1 MSKRIGVL
9 TSGGDCPGLNA
20 VIRAITLK
28 AIGEYG
34 WRVFGIKNGT
44 TGLIQRPLDYLE
56 LTIPMCDTGLM
67 RSGGTFLGST
77 NRDNPFYFPKDSG
90 GHTDRSEDFCAGYHE
105 LNLDAII
112 AIGGDG
118 SMKILKRLAD
128 VGNIN
133 LVTIPKTID
142 NDVAMTENAVG
153 FLTAVSVAT
162 EALDR
167 LQPTAASH
175 QRVMILE
182 VMGRDAGHIALAAG
196 VAGGADVI
204 LLPEIPYTLENI
216 YSKIKSL
223 ATHGRNF
230 SLIIVAEGV
239 KKEDGT
245 PAKVADPKTGRLR
258 YGGIGQ
264 YLSEKISLAT
274 GAEARVTVLGHV
286 QRGGEPSAE
295 DRILAAKFGT
305 AAVDLVQKGKF
316 GRMVAIK
323 NHKVTDFSIE
333 EAVSQQQLVEADG
346 ALMRTARGLGAS
358 FGD

>member
-1 MSKRIGVL
+1 MSKRLGVL

-20 VIRAITLK
+20 VIRAITLR
-28 AIGEYG
+28 ARDMHG
-34 WRVFGIKNGT
+34 WRVIGIKNGT
-44 TGLIQRPLDYLE
+44 TGLIQRPLNYVDLAVD
-56 LTIPMCDTGLM
+56 MCDAALM

-77 NRDNPFYFPKDSG
+77 NRDNPFSFPEEVG
-90 GHTDRSEDFCAGYHE
+90 GYNDRSEDFCAGYHE
-105 LNLDAII
+105 LGLDALI

-118 SMKILKRLAD
+118 SMKILKNLAD
-128 VGNIN
+128 VGKLN

-142 NDVAMTENAVG
+142 NDVAMTEHAVG

-196 VAGGADVI
+196 IAGGADVI
-204 LLPEIPYTLENI
+204 LIPEIAYTLDHI
-216 YSKIKSL
+216 YQKIKSL
-223 ATHGRNF
+223 AMRGRNF
-230 SLIIVAEGV
+230 ALIIVAEGV
-239 KKEDGT
+239 AKEDST
-245 PAKVADPKTGRLR
+245 PAKFPDPKTGRMR

-264 YLSEKISLAT
+264 YLSEKVTMAT

-295 DRILAAKFGT
+295 DRILAAKFGIK
-305 AAVDLVQKGKF
+305 AVDLVQEGQF
-316 GRMVAIK
+316 GRMVAIQ
-323 NHKVTDFSIE
+323 NRKVTSVTIE
-333 EAVSQQQLVEADG
+333 EAVAFQQLVEPEG
-346 ALMRTARGLGAS
+346 TLMHTARGLGIS